1 MGGNKTH
8 KKPQTCKVLGQ
19 APRSE
24 CQGGGTQACVWERRC
39 GGPWGCCDRPGMPG
53 CELSLLAC
61 VCWAVSKPAHGRRFP
76 APSGPWRGLNLA
88 SRQGAGPEPRD
99 SRPYK
104 AATIRARHAPPE
116 ACAHTLSCPV
126 PARLD
131 RARRRPWMSH
141 RTSSTFRAERSFHS
155 SSSSSSSSTSSSASR
170 ALPAQDPPM
179 EKALSMFSDDFGSFM
194 RPHSEPLAFPA
205 CPAGPGNIKTLG
217 DAYEFAVDVRDFSP
231 EDIIVTTSNNHI
243 EVRAEKL
250 AADGTVMNTFAHKC
264 QLPEDVD
271 PTSVTSALREDGSL
285 TIRARRHPHTEHVQQ
300 TFRTEIK
307 I

>member
-1 MGGNKTH
+1 
-8 KKPQTCKVLGQ
+8 
-19 APRSE
+19 
-24 CQGGGTQACVWERRC
+24 
-39 GGPWGCCDRPGMPG
+39 
-53 CELSLLAC
+53 
-61 VCWAVSKPAHGRRFP
+61 
-76 APSGPWRGLNLA
+76 
-88 SRQGAGPEPRD
+88 
-99 SRPYK
+99 
-104 AATIRARHAPPE
+104 
-116 ACAHTLSCPV
+116 
-126 PARLD
+126 
-131 RARRRPWMSH
+131 MSH

-155 SSSSSSSSTSSSASR
+155 SSSSASSASSASC

-179 EKALSMFSDDFGSFM
+179 EKALSMFSEDFGSFM
-194 RPHSEPLAFPA
+194 RPHSEPLAFPGNSLPPIA
-205 CPAGPGNIKTLG
+205 RPGGPGNIKTLG
-217 DAYEFAVDVRDFSP
+217 DAYEFAVDVSDFSP

-285 TIRARRHPHTEHVQQ
+285 TVRARRHPHTEHGQQ